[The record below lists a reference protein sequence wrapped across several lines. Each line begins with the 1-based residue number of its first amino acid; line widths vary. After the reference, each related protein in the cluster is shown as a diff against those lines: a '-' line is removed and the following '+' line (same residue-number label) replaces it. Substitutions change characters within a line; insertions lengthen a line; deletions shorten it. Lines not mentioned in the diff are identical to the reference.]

1 MTRLL
6 LLTFSLWLTACSAP
20 YGGQSCNKSTEC
32 TSPQVC
38 NLCNTRG
45 DAGMGVTTSGLC
57 RQTCASDRECNDLG
71 LKKPTCGGDTCGSK
85 FCIDN
90 PF

>member
-1 MTRLL
+1 
-6 LLTFSLWLTACSAP
+6 
-20 YGGQSCNKSTEC
+20 
-32 TSPQVC
+32 
-38 NLCNTRG
+38 
-45 DAGMGVTTSGLC
+45 MGVTTSGLC